1 MVNSLIHTSLEKFMS
16 IIPENI
22 DAAIVL
28 NASNR
33 RYLFGVDTS
42 DAGTLIVTH
51 EKAYFIID
59 SRYIEICKRFENDK
73 MHVILQKDLLSQ
85 IKEICVQN
93 YVKSIGIETQTV
105 SLSLYK
111 KLCNCLGNII
121 DTNVDIGNIIMGLR
135 SVKTLPE
142 IEKIKAAQKITDDAF
157 QYILGEIRVGKSEKE
172 IALLLE
178 FYMRS
183 HGAKAASF
191 DIIFIGGKN
200 TSLPHGE
207 PTDYKLQNGD
217 LITIDF
223 GADVDGYKSDMTR
236 TVALGS
242 VSVEQKKVYETV
254 LLAQETALKEI
265 SAGKCCSE
273 IDGIARK
280 VILDAGFG
288 EYFGHALGHSVGLDI
303 HESPNFSPKCDEIL
317 KSRMILTVE
326 PGIYLPK
333 KFGVRIED
341 MVLITENGVEN
352 LTKSQKSLIIL

>member
-1 MVNSLIHTSLEKFMS
+1 MQTSIEKFMLAL
-16 IIPENI
+16 PQNI
-22 DAAIVL
+22 DAAIVF

-33 RYLFGVDTS
+33 RYLLGLDTS

-51 EKAYFIID
+51 SKAYFIID
-59 SRYIEICKRFENDK
+59 SRYIEVCKRFENDK
-73 MHVILQKDLLSQ
+73 LHVVLQKELFSQ
-85 IKEICVQN
+85 IKEICTYN
-93 YVKSIGIETQTV
+93 NVKNVAIETQTV

-111 KLCNCLGNII
+111 KLCSSLGNII
-121 DTNVDIGNIIMGLR
+121 DTNVDVCHIVNGLR
-135 SVKTLPE
+135 CIKTSLE
-142 IEKIKAAQKITDDAF
+142 IDKIKAAQKITDDAF
-157 QYILGEIRVGKSEKE
+157 KYILGEIKVGKSEKE
-172 IALLLE
+172 LALSLE

-236 TVALGS
+236 TIALGNIS
-242 VSVEQKKVYETV
+242 NEQKKVYETV
-254 LLAQETALKEI
+254 LLAQETALIEI
-265 SAGKCCSE
+265 SANKCCNE

-280 VILDAGFG
+280 VISDAGYG
-288 EYFGHALGHSVGLDI
+288 EYFGHALGHSLGLDI
-303 HESPNFSPKCDEIL
+303 HESPNFSPKCNEIL
-317 KSRMILTVE
+317 KEGMILTVE
-326 PGIYLPK
+326 PGIYLPE